1 MTQLPADPREHNNVV
16 TMILFIVVRLE
27 NFWLY
32 QQFIEYWITPLMVKK
47 SFIGVMLLHIEE
59 YPNVNPTTSVWS
71 DKELSLTEIEFV
83 HTLLLIV

>member
-1 MTQLPADPREHNNVV
+1 MTQLPADPREHNDVV

-47 SFIGVMLLHIEE
+47 SFIGVMLLHIKEN
-59 YPNVNPTTSVWS
+59 PNVNPTTSVWS